1 MERKDLLAGAGPA
14 PTHLPIDPAT
24 ELLSSGTDPAEVA
37 ARYPSSSAAWAA
49 LAERAYGQGEFV
61 AAYAYA
67 RTGYHRGL
75 DQLRRAGWKGYGPV
89 PWAHEPNQG
98 FLRALAA
105 LARAAEAIGEDE
117 EAERCQVFLADSS
130 AAAAAKLLP

>member
-1 MERKDLLAGAGPA
+1 MTHPNLIGGPPETLLPENEEAHAALAAADDPA
-14 PTHLPIDPAT
+14 P
-24 ELLSSGTDPAEVA
+24 VA
-37 ARYPSSSAAWAA
+37 ARYPSYCAAWAA
-49 LAERAYGQGEFV
+49 LAERALDGGDAV
-61 AAYAYA
+61 TAYAFA

-75 DQLRRAGWKGYGPV
+75 DQLRRSGWKGYGPV

-105 LARAAEAIGEDE
+105 LARAAQAIGEDE